1 MSFAVAVWFQFFHV
15 RAGLAPI
22 HPSAQLLIG
31 VAFTTVVWLTV
42 TMLTPPADR
51 ATLQEFYD
59 RIRPMGRGWSSVVDT
74 EATADGSGAPD
85 SDVGA
90 AMLGWVLGSLTVY
103 ATLFGTGY
111 LLYGRA
117 LAATI
122 ALGVAAAAA
131 IGLFRVLPR
140 VSFD

>member
-1 MSFAVAVWFQFFHV
+1 MT
-15 RAGLAPI
+15 L
-22 HPSAQLLIG
+22 
-31 VAFTTVVWLTV
+31 
-42 TMLTPPADR
+42 LTPAADR

-59 RIRPMGRGWSSVVDT
+59 RIRPIGRGWNRVVDT
-74 EATADGSGAPD
+74 QTAADDGSSAPG

-117 LAATI
+117 LAAAI
-122 ALGVAAAAA
+122 ALGVAATAA
-131 IGLFRVLPR
+131 IGLFRILPR
-140 VSFD
+140 IGFE